1 MQFFTTQT
9 LLFAGKW
16 VFVGLIYFVLLVV
29 LVAVRR
35 EMALRLRA
43 GQSLPSTAVGRL
55 QVMQVNQVGGDSE
68 TRPGAVWLLK
78 PENTLGAD
86 PENDVVLNDNL
97 VSGRHARLRWDGA
110 GWWLEDLGS
119 KNGTFVNGERIV
131 SYSAQKVALKSRIQL
146 GDMAFE
152 LQE

>member
-1 MQFFTTQT
+1 MEFFSTPT

-16 VFVGLIYFVLLVV
+16 IFVGLIYFVLLVV
-29 LVAVRR
+29 VVAVRR

-55 QVMQVNQVGGDSE
+55 LVNQAGSDPVN
-68 TRPGAVWLLK
+68 RPGAVFLLK

-86 PENDVVLNDNL
+86 PENDLVLNDKL

-110 GWWLEDLGS
+110 GWWLEDQGS
-119 KNGTFVNGERIV
+119 KNGTLVNGQRIV
-131 SYSAQKVALKSRIQL
+131 ALVAQKVAPGSKIQL
-146 GDMAFE
+146 GDMEFE

>member
-1 MQFFTTQT
+1 MQFFSTPT

-16 VFVGLIYFVLLVV
+16 IFVGLIYFVLLAV

-35 EMALRLRA
+35 EMALRLRV

-55 QVMQVNQVGGDSE
+55 LVTQAGSDTV
-68 TRPGAVWLLK
+68 TRPGAVLLLN

-86 PENDVVLNDNL
+86 PENDMVLNDKL

-119 KNGTFVNGERIV
+119 KNGTFVNGERIAALA
-131 SYSAQKVALKSRIQL
+131 AQKIALGSKIQL
-146 GDMAFE
+146 GDREFE
-152 LQE
+152 LKE

>member
-1 MQFFTTQT
+1 MTLFSVHT

-35 EMALRLRA
+35 EMALRLGA
-43 GQSLPSTAVGRL
+43 GQALPSTAAGRL
-55 QVMQVNQVGGDSE
+55 VARE
-68 TRPGAVWLLK
+68 TGSDPAARPGAVWQLK
-78 PENTLGAD
+78 PNNSLGAA
-86 PENDVVLNDNL
+86 PENDVVLSDNL

-119 KNGTFVNGERIV
+119 TNGTFADGERLIPLTPRKI
-131 SYSAQKVALKSRIQL
+131 APGARLQL
-146 GDMAFE
+146 GDMLFE
-152 LQE
+152 LQA

>member
-1 MQFFTTQT
+1 MDLSSPNA

-43 GQSLPSTAVGRL
+43 GQALPSTAAGRL
-55 QVMQVNQVGGDSE
+55 VLIQAGGDAAK
-68 TRPGAVWLLK
+68 PGAVWPLK
-78 PENTLGAD
+78 PSNTLGAEAGNDLVLAD
-86 PENDVVLNDNL
+86 PL
-97 VSGRHARLRWDGA
+97 VSGRHARLRWDGV

-119 KNGTFVNGERIV
+119 TNGTLVNGQRLAPHA
-131 SYSAQKVALKSRIQL
+131 AQKISAGARLQL
-146 GDMAFE
+146 GDMVFE
-152 LQE
+152 LQD

>member
-1 MQFFTTQT
+1 MEFFTTQT
-9 LLFAGKW
+9 FLFAGKW

-35 EMALRLRA
+35 EMALRLRV

-55 QVMQVNQVGGDSE
+55 LVNQAGSDTE

-78 PENTLGAD
+78 PDNTLGAD
-86 PENDVVLNDNL
+86 PDNDLVLNDNL

-110 GWWLEDLGS
+110 GWSLEDLGS

-131 SYSAQKVALKSRIQL
+131 SLAPQKVALGSQIQL

-152 LQE
+152 LRE

>member
-1 MQFFTTQT
+1 MPFFSTPT

-16 VFVGLIYFVLLVV
+16 IFVGLIYFVLLVV

-35 EMALRLRA
+35 EMALRLRT
-43 GQSLPSTAVGRL
+43 GQPLPSTAVGRL
-55 QVMQVNQVGGDSE
+55 LLSQAGGE
-68 TRPGAVWLLK
+68 AQAQPGAVWLLK
-78 PENTLGAD
+78 PDTSLGAD
-86 PENDVVLNDNL
+86 PSNDLVLDDPL

-119 KNGTFVNGERIV
+119 KNGTFVNGQRIV
-131 SYSAQKVALKSRIQL
+131 AHAAQPVAPGSKIQM
-146 GDMAFE
+146 GDMTFD

>member
-1 MQFFTTQT
+1 MEFFTTQT

-16 VFVGLIYFVLLVV
+16 VFVGLIYFVLLAV

-35 EMALRLRA
+35 EMALHLPA
-43 GQSLPSTAVGRL
+43 GQPLPSTAVGRL
-55 QVMQVNQVGGDSE
+55 LVNQPGSDSE

-78 PENTLGAD
+78 PENILGAD
-86 PENDVVLNDNL
+86 AGNDLVLRDNL

-119 KNGTFVNGERIV
+119 KNGTFVNGQRIV
-131 SYSAQKVALKSRIQL
+131 ALTARKVGLGSKIQL
-146 GDMAFE
+146 GDMEFE
-152 LQE
+152 

>member
-1 MQFFTTQT
+1 MDFFTPQT
-9 LLFAGKW
+9 ILFAGKW

-35 EMALRLRA
+35 DMALRLPA
-43 GQSLPSTAVGRL
+43 GQPLASSAVGRL
-55 QVMQVNQVGGDSE
+55 LVQQASSQSDIQ
-68 TRPGAVWLLK
+68 PGAVWLLK

-86 PENDVVLNDNL
+86 PGNDLVLNDAL

-119 KNGTFVNGERIV
+119 TNGTLVNGERIV
-131 SYSAQKVALKSRIQL
+131 PLTAHRAPLGAQIQL
-146 GDMAFE
+146 GDTVFQ
-152 LQE
+152 LQA

>member
-1 MQFFTTQT
+1 MEFFSTQT

-16 VFVGLIYFVLLVV
+16 IFVGLIYFVLLVV
-29 LVAVRR
+29 VVAVRR

-55 QVMQVNQVGGDSE
+55 LVSQAGSDTGTQ
-68 TRPGAVWLLK
+68 PGAVWLLK

-86 PENDVVLNDNL
+86 PENDLVLNDKL

-119 KNGTFVNGERIV
+119 KNGTLVNGQRIV
-131 SYSAQKVALKSRIQL
+131 ALTARKVGLGSKIQL
-146 GDMAFE
+146 GDMEFE

>member
-1 MQFFTTQT
+1 MAFFSTQT
-9 LLFAGKW
+9 LLYAGKW
-16 VFVGLIYFVLLVV
+16 IFVGLIYFVLLVV
-29 LVAVRR
+29 VVAVRR
-35 EMALRLRA
+35 EMALRLRV

-55 QVMQVNQVGGDSE
+55 LVNQTGSDAAM
-68 TRPGAVWLLK
+68 RPGAILLLK

-86 PENDVVLNDNL
+86 PENDLVLYDQL

-119 KNGTFVNGERIV
+119 KNGTFVNGQRIIALT
-131 SYSAQKVALKSRIQL
+131 AQKIALGSMIQL
-146 GDMAFE
+146 GDMEFS